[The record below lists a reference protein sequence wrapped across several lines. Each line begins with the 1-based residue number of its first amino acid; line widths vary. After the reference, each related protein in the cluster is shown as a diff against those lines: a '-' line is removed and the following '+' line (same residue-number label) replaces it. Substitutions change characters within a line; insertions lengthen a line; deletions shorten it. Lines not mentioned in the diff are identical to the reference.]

1 MREPGRKGRKSKED
15 ASGALAPAADGSRGG
30 VTAWL
35 TLIVPRNYGHFR
47 LIGVMRR

>member
-1 MREPGRKGRKSKED
+1 MREPGRKRRKSKED
-15 ASGALAPAADGSRGG
+15 AGGVLAPRTGG
-30 VTAWL
+30 KGTTGL